1 MAQMPT
7 SRFREL
13 TFIEIST
20 FVLVVMMNCS
30 DTHPDRKIMK
40 VSFPKGSL
48 IQTFKM
54 TWPQLAQGRSH
65 KIVKISKYIFKEMKE
80 PLLSHSG
87 Q

>member
-1 MAQMPT
+1 MPT

-13 TFIEIST
+13 AFIEIST

-30 DTHPDRKIMK
+30 DTHPDGKIMK

-65 KIVKISKYIFKEMKE
+65 KIEKNE
-80 PLLSHSG
+80 
-87 Q
+87 

>member
-1 MAQMPT
+1 MPT

-13 TFIEIST
+13 AFIEIST

-30 DTHPDRKIMK
+30 DTHPDGKIMK

-54 TWPQLAQGRSH
+54 TWPQLAQGLGGMGREGMTNL
-65 KIVKISKYIFKEMKE
+65 SKSQT
-80 PLLSHSG
+80 P
-87 Q
+87 